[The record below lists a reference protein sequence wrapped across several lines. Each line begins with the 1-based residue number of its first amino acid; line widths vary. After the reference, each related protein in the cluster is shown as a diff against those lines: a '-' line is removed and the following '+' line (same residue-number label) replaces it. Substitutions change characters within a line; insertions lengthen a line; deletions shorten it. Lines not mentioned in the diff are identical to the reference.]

1 MAQFFVFPSD
11 SDFGVDCTRFRQ
23 NHMVFRGDEKGG
35 GGLGSFAPT
44 EYKAGDYRKLNV
56 S

>member
-1 MAQFFVFPSD
+1 
-11 SDFGVDCTRFRQ
+11 
-23 NHMVFRGDEKGG
+23 MVFRGDEKGG
-35 GGLGSFAPT
+35 GGWGSFAPT

>member
-1 MAQFFVFPSD
+1 MAD
-11 SDFGVDCTRFRQ
+11 SDFAVDCTRFRE

-35 GGLGSFAPT
+35 WGSFAPT

>member
-1 MAQFFVFPSD
+1 MGD
-11 SDFGVDCTRFRQ
+11 SDFAVDCTRFRE

-35 GGLGSFAPT
+35 GGWGSFALT

>member
-1 MAQFFVFPSD
+1 MGD
-11 SDFGVDCTRFRQ
+11 SDFAVDCTRFRE
-23 NHMVFRGDEKGG
+23 NHMVFRGNEKGG
-35 GGLGSFAPT
+35 GGGWGSFPPT

>member
-11 SDFGVDCTRFRQ
+11 SDFGIDCTRFRE

-35 GGLGSFAPT
+35 GGGWDHSRQQSIKQGT
-44 EYKAGDYRKLNV
+44 IEN
-56 S
+56 